1 MIDLINGFTGSLNEV
16 GNFVS
21 DVTGGAIDFTIG
33 KIPHLADGATVLPR
47 RGGTLAVLAE
57 AGRAESVVDTGL
69 LNRALEQGISGPG
82 SGASVQMDIHP
93 APGMSEETVGRIAAD
108 RLAFELRGA

>member
-1 MIDLINGFTGSLNEV
+1 LINGFTGSLNEV

-21 DVTGGAIDFTIG
+21 DVTGGPIDFTIG
-33 KIPHLADGATVLPR
+33 KIPHLAEGATVLPR

-82 SGASVQMDIHP
+82 SGARVQMDVHA
-93 APGMSEETVGRIAAD
+93 APGMSEETIGRIAAG

>member
-1 MIDLINGFTGSLNEV
+1 LINGFTGSLNEV

-82 SGASVQMDIHP
+82 SGASVEMNVYP
-93 APGMSEETVGRIAAD
+93 SPGMDESTIGRV
-108 RLAFELRGA
+108 